1 MLSDDDL
8 RRYLR
13 DLESDHVE
21 RTNGHANKDKIG
33 EALCAFANDL
43 PDRRATGVLYVG
55 VHDNGDCANASIDE
69 TLLQSL
75 SGFRTDGAISP
86 FPVLHVRRHVLDG
99 CAMAI
104 VEVEPSDNPPLKYKG
119 RVCVRVGPRRG
130 FATAE
135 EERRLTEKRRWGILP
150 FDQQPVAGTTMG
162 DLDLIRFSAEYL
174 PAIIARDVLAQNG
187 RDEKDQLR
195 ALRLLAPDD
204 RATAVGLLICGKSPR
219 TWLPGA
225 FVQFVRYPGPDIG
238 DIVQNHREID
248 GTLTDMMT
256 RIDEVIQA
264 NIEVRADLSDAK
276 QNDQATYP
284 VIALRELA
292 RNAIIHR
299 NYEGTAAPVRLT
311 WFSDRVEITSP
322 GGPYGAVTAALF
334 GQNGITDYRNPALNE
349 AAKALGF
356 VQRFG
361 SGIPRARAALANNGN
376 PPPEFKVEPSFIHC
390 TIWAAV

>member
-1 MLSDDDL
+1 MLSDDDR

-21 RTNGHANKDKIG
+21 RTSGHPNKDKIG

-55 VHDNGDCANASIDE
+55 VHDNGDCANATIDE

-150 FDQQPVAGTTMG
+150 FDQQPVAGTTMS

-174 PAIIARDVLAQNG
+174 PAIIARDVLAENG

-204 RATAVGLLICGKSPR
+204 RATAIGLLIRGKSPR
-219 TWLPGA
+219 AWLPGA

-238 DIVQNHREID
+238 GIVQNHREID
-248 GTLTDMMT
+248 GTLTDIMT

-361 SGIPRARAALANNGN
+361 SGIPRARAALAKNGN